1 MYDQAS
7 KDVSAGPVSAVDPDR
22 AGAADVSFV
31 AGQVPLI
38 MDGIGLMGRD
48 DHTVKETADLETLPS
63 QTKRAAVF
71 LLRLAHSLTQR

>member
-1 MYDQAS
+1 
-7 KDVSAGPVSAVDPDR
+7 
-22 AGAADVSFV
+22 
-31 AGQVPLI
+31 VPLI